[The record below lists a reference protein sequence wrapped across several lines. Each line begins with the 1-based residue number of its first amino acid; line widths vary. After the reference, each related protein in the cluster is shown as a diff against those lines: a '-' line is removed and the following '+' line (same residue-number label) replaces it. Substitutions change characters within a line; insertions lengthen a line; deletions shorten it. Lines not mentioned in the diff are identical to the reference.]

1 MRTALDLQTEF
12 SYRLF
17 LLLKNAI
24 LYCEKYIALA
34 GAFCGFS
41 PTSGKSFFVLCG
53 FRTYEGN
60 SAFGQLAVEVMRD
73 GVTILL

>member
-1 MRTALDLQTEF
+1 MKTALDLQTEF

-24 LYCEKYIALA
+24 SYCDKYIALA

-41 PTSGKSFFVLCG
+41 PTPGKSFLCCAASG
-53 FRTYEGN
+53 HTRATAH
-60 SAFGQLAVEVMRD
+60 SASLPWR
-73 GVTILL
+73 